1 MQIVDINVIGLT
13 YIMDDLLIA
22 YPDIRIV
29 GFDDIPQ
36 CIILLDDY
44 TGICACRSCLSLAD
58 IQESVSCKYD
68 HHNAHKY
75 EEKESYRFHNSISA
89 ALHSIHLIFLYM
101 YCLKR
106 QMKHLFVAILVL

>member
-1 MQIVDINVIGLT
+1 MQIIDINVIGLT
-13 YIMDDLLIA
+13 YVMNDLLIA
-22 YPDIRIV
+22 YSDIRIV
-29 GFDDIPQ
+29 GLDEIPE
-36 CIILLDDY
+36 CIVLLNDY

-58 IQESVSCKYD
+58 IQDSVSRKDD
-68 HHNAHKY
+68 HHNAYKY
-75 EEKESYRFHNSISA
+75 EEKEPYRFHNSISA